1 MTPARLV
8 RQTVGLMPTTEL
20 TPEGQTIDPS
30 VSVPIDTVTRFAAT
44 AWPEPELEPQ
54 GVRSSEYGPTPWPPR
69 ALHPLVP
76 CVDLKNAH
84 SLILALPR
92 TIAPAS
98 RSLWATVASA
108 RGREPRKASGR
119 AVGWRRLGAARELF
133 GRPDTA

>member
-8 RQTVGLMPTTEL
+8 RPTVGLIPTTEL

-69 ALHPLVP
+69 ALHPLVS

-92 TIAPAS
+92 TIA
-98 RSLWATVASA
+98 R
-108 RGREPRKASGR
+108 RREASGR
-119 AVGWRRLGAARELF
+119 RWHQRADASPARRVS
-133 GRPDTA
+133 RPSC